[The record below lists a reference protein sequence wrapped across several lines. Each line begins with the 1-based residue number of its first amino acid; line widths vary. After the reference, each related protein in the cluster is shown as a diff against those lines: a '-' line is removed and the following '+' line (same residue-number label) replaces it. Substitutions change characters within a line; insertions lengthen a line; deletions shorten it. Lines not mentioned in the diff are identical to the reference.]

1 LSGKINKLSILFSNY
16 CENYSLMDD
25 LGIKI
30 IRIYIYQFYE
40 ELAHEYQSQITN
52 NVKIEMNDELI
63 NTLNNN
69 YNMLILVR
77 NYFLPNSS

>member
-1 LSGKINKLSILFSNY
+1 MNFSILLSNY
-16 CENYSLMDD
+16 CQNLSLINN
-25 LGIKI
+25 LGIKT
-30 IRIYIYQFYE
+30 IRLFIYQFYE